1 MHLRVLI
8 HAVLT
13 RATRSPKYSRGG
25 CFLQG
30 SIQRGETFTVLG
42 FFSRLQA
49 ESTMP
54 IATQTATPAYPLV
67 MCFFFFLNA
76 VTLTP
81 TLCFT
86 KTRKETKRVTLE
98 GHWEKRKIFDSSP
111 WRKWVLIAVTLHWW
125 HKGNLQFVLNLFK
138 WTSNSLCARRYTR
151 TL

>member
-42 FFSRLQA
+42 FFQDSKQNQPCRSLHRLQHLL
-49 ESTMP
+49 TH
-54 IATQTATPAYPLV
+54 LWCV
-67 MCFFFFLNA
+67 FFFFLNA